1 MSNMYKLIAVDLDG
15 TVLNSNVEVLP
26 STVEAVRFARRKG
39 VKVVISTGRI
49 VGEAAQ
55 FAREIGAS
63 SAMITSG
70 GAAISDPKNIKD
82 VYEWTIP
89 VPLSARIMKVLE
101 RRPIS
106 AMIYVGEHLY
116 MTSYSDAQ
124 FKKSRRVEGYWSS
137 RIIEDNLSERIVRD
151 KLGVC
156 KIFAR
161 GDINILADALCQ
173 FNFLPG
179 IHITRSAEDNF
190 EIMPAG
196 VNKGRALRQLADLM
210 GISMEQ
216 VIAIGDSDN
225 DSEMLHAAG
234 MPVVMANGDDAVK
247 QIAKYITSSNDEGGV
262 AQAIYH
268 LIG

>member
-1 MSNMYKLIAVDLDG
+1 MYKLIALDLDG
-15 TVLNSNVEVLP
+15 TVLTSNIDVLS
-26 STVEAVRFARRKG
+26 STVEAVAFARRQG
-39 VKVVISTGRI
+39 IKVVIATGRI

-70 GAAISDPKNIKD
+70 GAAISDPVNNVDIK
-82 VYEWTIP
+82 EWTFPAETSAKI
-89 VPLSARIMKVLE
+89 VGHLQNRPLSV
-101 RRPIS
+101 
-106 AMIYVGEHLY
+106 MIYVGRHLY
-116 MTSYSDAQ
+116 MTSYSDQQ
-124 FKKSRRVEGYWSS
+124 FTKSRRVEGYWSS
-137 RIIEDNLSERIVRD
+137 RVIEDDIAGLIRRENLP
-151 KLGVC
+151 VC

-161 GDINILADALCQ
+161 GDINELAEAMCQ
-173 FNFLPG
+173 FNCLPD

-190 EIMPAG
+190 EVMPAG
-196 VNKGRALRQLADLM
+196 VNKGTSLRLLAKVM

-225 DSEMLHAAG
+225 DSDMLKACG

-247 QIAKYITSSNDEGGV
+247 KLARYLTSSNDEGGV

-268 LIG
+268 LCG

>member
-1 MSNMYKLIAVDLDG
+1 MYKLIALDLDG
-15 TVLNSNVEVLP
+15 TVLNSKIEVLP
-26 STVEAVRFARRKG
+26 STIEAVAFARRQG
-39 VKVVISTGRI
+39 IKVVVATGRI

-70 GAAISDPKNIKD
+70 GAAISDPVNKLD
-82 VYEWTIP
+82 VKEWTIP
-89 VPLSARIMKVLE
+89 VETSAQIMEHLQG
-101 RRPIS
+101 RPIS

-116 MTSYSDAQ
+116 MTSYSDRQ

-137 RIIEDNLSERIVRD
+137 RVIEDDIARRIREEQ
-151 KLGVC
+151 LGVC

-161 GDINILADALCQ
+161 GDLTELADALCQ
-173 FNFLPG
+173 FNCLPG
-179 IHITRSAEDNF
+179 IYITRSAEDNF
-190 EIMPAG
+190 EVMPSG
-196 VNKGRALRQLADLM
+196 INKGHALRTLADLM

-225 DSEMLHAAG
+225 DSDMLKACG

-247 QIAKYITSSNDEGGV
+247 KLARYLTSSNDEGGV

-268 LIG
+268 LCG

>member
-1 MSNMYKLIAVDLDG
+1 MYKLIALDLDG
-15 TVLNSNVEVLP
+15 TVLNSSVEVLP
-26 STVEAVRFARRKG
+26 STVEAVAFARRQG
-39 VKVVISTGRI
+39 IKVVIATGRI

-70 GAAISDPKNIKD
+70 GAAISDPFNKKD
-82 VYEWTIP
+82 VQEWTIP
-89 VPLSARIMKVLE
+89 IETSAQIMEHLQG
-101 RRPIS
+101 RPIS

-116 MTSYSDAQ
+116 MTSYSDSQ
-124 FKKSRRVEGYWSS
+124 FTLSRRVEGYWSS
-137 RIIEDNLSERIVRD
+137 RVIEDDIAGLIRRE

-161 GDINILADALCQ
+161 GEISELADALCQ
-173 FNFLPG
+173 FNCLPG
-179 IHITRSAEDNF
+179 IHITRSAENNF
-190 EIMPAG
+190 EVMPAG
-196 VNKGRALRQLADLM
+196 VNKGRSLRMLADLM

-225 DSEMLHAAG
+225 DTDMLKACG

-247 QIAKYITSSNDEGGV
+247 KLARYLTSSNDEGGV

-268 LIG
+268 LCG